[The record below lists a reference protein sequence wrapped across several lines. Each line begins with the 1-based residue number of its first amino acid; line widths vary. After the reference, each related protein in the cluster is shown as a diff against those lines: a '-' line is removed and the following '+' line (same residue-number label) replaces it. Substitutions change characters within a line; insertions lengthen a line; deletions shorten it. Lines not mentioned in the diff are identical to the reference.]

1 MRKVIANTTPLIA
14 LANIDRLELLR
25 ELYGTVFVPQAVL
38 DEIIRE
44 PARQRVRGAEW
55 IKVESIQD
63 SSQRDIFRARLH
75 AGEVEVMIL
84 AREQKADLVIVDDEA
99 AKKTA
104 KFLGLNVTG
113 TLGILLKAKKEGY
126 LESVEPIMNELIRD
140 GLFISDTVKRLVLK
154 EAGESMSIT

>member
-14 LANIDRLELLR
+14 LANIDQLELLH
-25 ELYGTVFVPQAVL
+25 ELYGTITVPQAVI
-38 DEIIRE
+38 DEIICE
-44 PARQRVRGAEW
+44 PAKHRVRSAAW
-55 IKVESIQD
+55 IKVEAIRD
-63 SSQRDIFRARLH
+63 SSQKELFRARLH

-84 AREQKADLVIVDDEA
+84 AKEQNADLVIMDDNA

-126 LESVEPIMNELIRD
+126 LEKVEPIMNELILD
-140 GLFISDTVKRLVLK
+140 GLFISDTVKRYVIK
-154 EAGESMSIT
+154 EAGE

>member
-14 LANIDRLELLR
+14 LANIDQLELLH
-25 ELYGTVFVPQAVL
+25 ELYGTITVPQAVI
-38 DEIIRE
+38 DEITSE
-44 PARQRVRGAEW
+44 PAKHRVRSVAW
-55 IKVESIQD
+55 IKVEAIRD
-63 SSQRDIFRARLH
+63 SSQKELFRARLH

-84 AREQKADLVIVDDEA
+84 AREQNADLVIMDDNA

-126 LESVEPIMNELIRD
+126 LEMVEPIMNELILD
-140 GLFISDTVKRLVLK
+140 GLFISDTVKAYVLK
-154 EAGESMSIT
+154 EAGE

>member
-14 LANIDRLELLR
+14 LANIDQLELLH
-25 ELYGTVFVPQAVL
+25 ELYGTITVLQAVI
-38 DEIIRE
+38 DEIICE
-44 PARQRVRGAEW
+44 PTKHRVRSAEW
-55 IKVESIQD
+55 IKVEAIQD
-63 SSQRDIFRARLH
+63 PSQKDIFRARLH

-84 AREQKADLVIVDDEA
+84 AREQNADLVIMNDNA

-126 LESVEPIMNELIRD
+126 LEKMEPIMNELILD
-140 GLFISDTVKRLVLK
+140 GLFISDTVKGYVLK
-154 EAGESMSIT
+154 EAGE

>member
-14 LANIDRLELLR
+14 LANIDQLEILHK
-25 ELYGTVFVPQAVL
+25 LYDTIIVPQAVI

-44 PARQRVRGAEW
+44 PARQRVCNSDW
-55 IKVESIQD
+55 IKVESICDQ
-63 SSQRDIFRARLH
+63 SQKDIFRARLH

-84 AREQKADLVIVDDEA
+84 AREQKADLVIMDDNA

-113 TLGILLKAKKEGY
+113 TLGVLLKAKKEGY
-126 LESVEPIMNELIRD
+126 IEKIEPL
-140 GLFISDTVKRLVLK
+140 KRKFKCNFSPV
-154 EAGESMSIT
+154 I